1 MDESRRLIRCL
12 DAVEKLRSTL
22 ERGIQEGLALE
33 AGFLE
38 LMMAFKSE

>member
-1 MDESRRLIRCL
+1 
-12 DAVEKLRSTL
+12 VEKLRSSL

-38 LMMAFKSE
+38 LMMASKPQ

>member
-1 MDESRRLIRCL
+1 
-12 DAVEKLRSTL
+12 VEKLRGTL

-38 LMMAFKSE
+38 LMTASKAES